1 MSTINGIFWSD
12 IISSELEPKIRQT
25 NDKESE
31 PVMALYLA
39 NQEINF
45 CEKLHSYFHFE
56 QAFFHLILAKNL
68 LLLEECREAIIQ
80 DPFNPLAKQM
90 EKLLMNGQ
98 SLDELEAP
106 TRPFNTYGEFLLS
119 LDLDCDFSHYK
130 KDSYWY
136 YYDLYLADVK
146 IENLYLAKKSI
157 IATHQKYHQKA
168 ALAYYNRSL
177 TFAQLGEE
185 MLAKNDLIKA
195 KNLNPDFINML
206 KKFNIH

>member
-1 MSTINGIFWSD
+1 MSWSD
-12 IISSELEPKIRQT
+12 IISSELEPQIIQAT
-25 NDKESE
+25 LEDSE

-39 NQEINF
+39 NQVVKF

-56 QAFFHLILAKNL
+56 QTFFHLILAKKL
-68 LLLEECREAIIQ
+68 SSLEECREAIIQ

-90 EKLLMNGQ
+90 EELLMN
-98 SLDELEAP
+98 SEALDELEEP

-119 LDLDCDFSHYK
+119 LDLDCDFSPHI
-130 KDSYWY
+130 KDSYWH
-136 YYDLYLADVK
+136 YYDLYLADAK

-177 TFAQLGEE
+177 AFEQLGEE
-185 MLAKNDLIKA
+185 ILAKNDLVKA
-195 KNLNPDFINML
+195 GNLNPEFRNML
-206 KKFNIH
+206 